1 MWCGGRDERKKRE
14 NALSHDGIDGGGGTG
29 VNSNRAATAAYRMIG
44 PGVTNF
50 MVLFD
55 NQKFGNRT
63 DTTRTNMGVQNVGLR
78 TRGGVRCLLLIVN
91 DEGMDYGGRP
101 DIGRILERWG
111 TDGRW
116 GGGGEGQWFHTIAAA
131 KFILRAKT
139 LEIAYAQTRRY
150 E

>member
-1 MWCGGRDERKKRE
+1 MGGGTRGKKRE

-63 DTTRTNMGVQNVGLR
+63 DTTQTNMGVKKIRVTNKGVGLM
-78 TRGGVRCLLLIVN
+78 LIIN
-91 DEGMDYGGRP
+91 S
-101 DIGRILERWG
+101 
-111 TDGRW
+111 
-116 GGGGEGQWFHTIAAA
+116 
-131 KFILRAKT
+131 
-139 LEIAYAQTRRY
+139 
-150 E
+150 